1 MILELPIAIF
11 FYIPKKV
18 CNKRTSPSIMYSF
31 QAWKARVHGYEE
43 IKKIFSQI
51 TDEKSPEWNKFL
63 GLMKKMVVDS
73 NAVAQEKGLEAVMVF
88 VENCAVAGKYA
99 NFFLLFTSL
108 CSFTI
113 LFETNCKSRYI
124 VPLNKSLVKTVNS

>member
-1 MILELPIAIF
+1 MILELPITIF
-11 FYIPKKV
+11 FYILKKV
-18 CNKRTSPSIMYSF
+18 CNKPSPSSMYSF

-99 NFFLLFTSL
+99 IFFLLFTNL
-108 CSFTI
+108 CSLTI
-113 LFETNCKSRYI
+113 FFETNCKSRNI

>member
-11 FYIPKKV
+11 FYILKKV
-18 CNKRTSPSIMYSF
+18 CNKQTSPSIMYSF

-99 NFFLLFTSL
+99 NFFFFCLQVYALSQFCLKQTVKVV
-108 CSFTI
+108 I
-113 LFETNCKSRYI
+113 LFLLIN
-124 VPLNKSLVKTVNS
+124 P